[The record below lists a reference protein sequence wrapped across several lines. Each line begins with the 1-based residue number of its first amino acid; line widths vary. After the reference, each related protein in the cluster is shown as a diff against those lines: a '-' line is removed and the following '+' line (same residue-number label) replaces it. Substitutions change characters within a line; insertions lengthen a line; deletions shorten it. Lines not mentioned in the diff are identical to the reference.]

1 MKSRASYADRVT
13 EDKYAYRSTRRYGWT
28 IRTISIRLLR
38 YVDEINDESRVSSNI
53 EYILPLFLW
62 DPKKSKH
69 KNEKQISLEL
79 DC

>member
-1 MKSRASYADRVT
+1 M
-13 EDKYAYRSTRRYGWT
+13 
-28 IRTISIRLLR
+28 RTISIRLLR
-38 YVDEINDESRVSSNI
+38 YIDEINDKSRVSSNI

-69 KNEKQISLEL
+69 KNENEISLQL

>member
-1 MKSRASYADRVT
+1 MS
-13 EDKYAYRSTRRYGWT
+13 
-28 IRTISIRLLR
+28 TISIRSLW
-38 YVDEINDESRVSSNI
+38 YIDKVTDESRVSSNI

>member
-1 MKSRASYADRVT
+1 MS
-13 EDKYAYRSTRRYGWT
+13 
-28 IRTISIRLLR
+28 TISIRSLW
-38 YVDEINDESRVSSNI
+38 YIDKVNDESCVSSSI